1 MKETKLKN
9 EIETFA
15 EGERFYQ
22 ETNIE
27 STRDDRRAGAG
38 FDTLANILRGIKQL
52 GFSNSFRVVNRP
64 GRRIDARKK
73 LETGLVNVKNAF
85 EMFYA
90 DKSDDGLNTIVLGRQ
105 GDGKFRNT
113 HLIDV
118 NATHNTTIGSKEGRN
133 NGYIK
138 LRVTRDLED
147 PESDRSGINIYDP
160 GTVND
165 VGLSGV
171 VIQVA
176 SQGTNGGVAISH
188 ITDKEASP
196 TGSQP
201 YILVDGDGIQM
212 VNLPTSD
219 PSVAGT
225 IWRSG
230 GDLRVSI

>member
-1 MKETKLKN
+1 MKETKLQN
-9 EIETFA
+9 EIETFKD
-15 EGERFYQ
+15 GERFYD
-22 ETNIE
+22 EVNIE
-27 STRDDRRAGAG
+27 STRDVRRAGSG
-38 FDTLANILRGIKQL
+38 FDTLANILRGIKEL
-52 GFSNSFRVVNRP
+52 GFSNAFKIVNRP
-64 GRRIDARKK
+64 GRRVDANKK

-90 DKSDDGLNTIVLGRQ
+90 QKSDDGINTIVLGRQ

-138 LRVTRDLED
+138 LRVTRDEEN

-171 VIQVA
+171 VIQIA

-188 ITDKEASP
+188 IVNKEDSP
-196 TGSQP
+196 TGSAP
-201 YILVDGDGIQM
+201 YILIDSDGIQM
-212 VNLPTSD
+212 LNLPTSN
-219 PSVAGT
+219 PGGSGILWNSSGT
-225 IWRSG
+225 
-230 GDLRVSI
+230 LRIT